1 MTIDTNEIIEARKAL
16 YCLYGTVDTSIA
28 DDVRQRVEAAIAS
41 LAAELTGLRK
51 ENDTLRGLLG
61 NSSKDCQYCGL
72 PASEQGKCKSGF
84 PGCSRAGDQQLGEY
98 FATGYALECC
108 EKELAQAKEQL
119 AAREAAI
126 FDLAEVVGFYA
137 NPETYFAIG
146 FFPDPPNGKFMND
159 FYETELGQKPG
170 KRARAILDKHG
181 DVSFDNLREH
191 EAKVLEEAAAELEG
205 EVQDVS
211 KVVEPLIAEYE
222 NRAVRRHQSVLRCMA
237 QERRG
242 HET

>member
-1 MTIDTNEIIEARKAL
+1 MINKN
-16 YCLYGTVDTSIA
+16 Y
-28 DDVRQRVEAAIAS
+28 
-41 LAAELTGLRK
+41 
-51 ENDTLRGLLG
+51 
-61 NSSKDCQYCGL
+61 QY
-72 PASEQGKCKSGF
+72 
-84 PGCSRAGDQQLGEY
+84 
-98 FATGYALECC
+98 
-108 EKELAQAKEQL
+108 
-119 AAREAAI
+119 I
-126 FDLAEVVGFYA
+126 FLKKIWKIKKW
-137 NPETYFAIG
+137 NKKH
-146 FFPDPPNGKFMND
+146 KFMND